1 MKLLNLAS
9 NNSVWRGIDY
19 HHENRIINWKEVGK
33 NCYQGQVKGSDG
45 AVYDVTIDTVHPKK
59 STCNCPFAN
68 GRRVICKH
76 MVALN
81 LGIFPEK
88 EQQMMDY
95 IEEQNE
101 MYEKEYEREMKER
114 EEEIIEYVMSLSK
127 AELRQRLIECMINDL
142 YY

>member
-9 NNSVWRGIDY
+9 NNSFWRGINY
-19 HHENRIINWKEVGK
+19 HHENRIIEWKELES
-33 NCYQGQVKGSDG
+33 NCYQGKVKGSDG
-45 AVYDVTIDTVHPKK
+45 AVYDATIDIAHPRK
-59 STCNCPFAN
+59 SVCNCPFAE

-76 MVALN
+76 MVALD

-95 IEEQNE
+95 IEEQNQ
-101 MYEKEYEREMKER
+101 MYEQEYELEMQER
-114 EEEIIEYVMSLSK
+114 EEAIREYVMKLSK
-127 AELRQRLIECMINDL
+127 AELREMLIERMINDL